1 MSDMVA
7 IPVDQRS
14 PAAINDQ
21 PLVELDGVCLDIPV
35 EGVGSRSLKA
45 ALVGGLTGGLLNRGK
60 SGGVSVR
67 ALNDLS
73 FTIHKGERVAL
84 LGHNGA
90 GKSTLL
96 RLLSDVYRP
105 SSGRIRRYEQV
116 VPLINKSFWVDTD
129 LSGRHAAKAHYLL
142 NRNTIE
148 GFSCFLEELTA
159 FTELADFINL
169 PIRTYSDGMRTR
181 LQFGLLTAF
190 RHEALALDEGI
201 GAGDQWF
208 LSRAKHQLTRFLG
221 EVGTLIL
228 ASHSNDLLAQ
238 FCSRGLVLSHGHL
251 VFDGPLDQAI
261 EAYTQRPG

>member
-1 MSDMVA
+1 MVTLPADQQCSVA
-7 IPVDQRS
+7 IS
-14 PAAINDQ
+14 DQ
-21 PLVELDGVCLDIPV
+21 PVVELERVCLDIPV

-45 ALVGGLTGGLLNRGK
+45 ALVGGLTGGLLNRAK

-73 FTIHKGERVAL
+73 FTIQKGERVAL

-96 RLLSDVYRP
+96 RLLCDVYRP
-105 SSGRIRRYEQV
+105 SSGRISRHGQV

-129 LSGRHAAKAHYLL
+129 LSGRHAARAHYLL
-142 NRNTIE
+142 NRNTIK
-148 GFSCFLEELTA
+148 GFNSFLEELTA
-159 FTELADFINL
+159 FTELADFIHL

-208 LSRAKHQLTRFLG
+208 LSRARHQLNHFLG

-238 FCSRGLVLSHGHL
+238 FCTRGLVLKHGQL
-251 VFDGPLDQAI
+251 VFDGPLTQAV
-261 EAYTQRPG
+261 EAYTQGVG